1 MALGTASQ
9 FEERRWLDAET
20 PNQSNNYPGGV
31 VCLAKLYKDLFIL
44 LPRLIALTRETRN
57 GDMTRA
63 QEASELATTVLALT
77 DQPAENQLLRRVTV
91 KKTNHPADAYLV
103 PFSMDFGY
111 NGEFA
116 AAICYWQTRI
126 LAHRLCLKL
135 YELSIPLS
143 PQPSE
148 DHNDDDST
156 IRDSLSCENFRMA
169 TDIMMSWEFAF
180 ASGAMSLWGLRIGFI
195 APWAVASAVA
205 LQRDWVWSKPLSDH
219 GRTKCVRGCRRGVM
233 MCIVG
238 AGGVSGRVR
247 WMKRR
252 KCWPVCR

>member
-1 MALGTASQ
+1 MRAELLPGCLRSTNLPDAKQPKDGALLIAAILSTYDLILQPEGNLGLYSHMRGIYAILLASPKDKGLSELVRAVLIYHWPEMFQLPVALGTASQ

-31 VCLAKLYKDLFIL
+31 VCLAKLYEDLFIL
-44 LPRLIALTRETRN
+44 LPRLIALMRETRN

-77 DQPAENQLLRRVTV
+77 DQPAENQLLHRVTV

-103 PFSMDFGY
+103 PFSMHFGY

-116 AAICYWQTRI
+116 ATIYYWQTRI

-143 PQPSE
+143 R
-148 DHNDDDST
+148 N
-156 IRDSLSCENFRMA
+156 
-169 TDIMMSWEFAF
+169 
-180 ASGAMSLWGLRIGFI
+180 
-195 APWAVASAVA
+195 
-205 LQRDWVWSKPLSDH
+205 LQRNTTMTTAQSATP
-219 GRTKCVRGCRRGVM
+219 
-233 MCIVG
+233 
-238 AGGVSGRVR
+238 
-247 WMKRR
+247 
-252 KCWPVCR
+252 